1 VGVHYALIHKPQ
13 YDDCIEW
20 IENKNCTEERVK
32 QGDPLSPFIFSAI
45 MDPLLVQL
53 EQTNGFEIDE
63 SQSISALAFAD
74 DLILLAT
81 MKETAIN
88 LLHFT
93 ETYLNNLGMSIA
105 AAKCTS
111 FEIKTTDDSRY
122 IANPDIC
129 LKNGNKI
136 PNWAA
141 DSSICYLGG
150 HISPRSF
157 VQSYSF

>member
-1 VGVHYALIHKPQ
+1 LKTEIALK
-13 YDDCIEW
+13 
-20 IENKNCTEERVK
+20 RGVK
-32 QGDPLSPFIFSAI
+32 QGDPLSPFIFNAV

-53 EQTNGFEIDE
+53 EQTKGFKIDE

-81 MKETAIN
+81 TKKTAIN

-93 ETYLNNLGMSIA
+93 ETYLTNLGMSIA

-122 IANPDIC
+122 IANPGTC
-129 LKNGNKI
+129 LKNSDKI

-141 DSSICYLGG
+141 DSPICYLGG
-150 HISPRSF
+150 HISPWSF